1 MMRHQL
7 EHIIRAAAGNADVS
21 DIVVIGS
28 QSILGSHPDAPAEL
42 TVSMEADVFPKD
54 APERSILIDGAIG
67 ELSIFHETF
76 GYYAHGVDEA
86 TAVLPDGWKDRL
98 VKVANE
104 NTMGAVG
111 WCLEVHDLAVSKLA
125 ASREKDLAYVKAMLL
140 NKIVAPDL
148 LRERLAATGGLSDE
162 RRQLVLALLARWE
175 HA

>member
-1 MMRHQL
+1 MNRHQL
-7 EHIIRAAAGNADVS
+7 EHVIRAAAGNADVR

-28 QSILGSHPDAPAEL
+28 QSVLGSYPDAPEAL

-67 ELSIFHETF
+67 ELSLFHETF
-76 GYYAHGVDEA
+76 GYYAHGVDES
-86 TAVLPDGWKDRL
+86 TAVLPDGWRERL

-125 ASREKDLAYVKAMLL
+125 AGREKDLAFVETMLHSGIIASETVQTRL
-140 NKIVAPDL
+140 KCTAGL
-148 LRERLAATGGLSDE
+148 TSEGRKLAAA
-162 RRQLVLALLARWE
+162 RLARWE
-175 HA
+175 R